1 MPLRPRSP
9 AIAAMLSRRHLT
21 RLRQMYRSAG
31 WPCQD
36 QLEIDLLAAG
46 LLQLQT
52 DSLGRDTLRLTPEGI
67 AALAHYGESNRQL
80 RTPHEALVEQVALH
94 MQRQGRIVWRG
105 LALRASINHGT
116 DDEPQPGW
124 VMAMPDVYSVR
135 NTTVEGYLEPIV
147 HEIKV
152 SRADLLGDVRNPAKR
167 AAYLAMA
174 PQVYYVLG
182 CNAKGKPIG
191 GAEDVP
197 PECGVIVATA
207 SGLEV
212 LRPAPQRP
220 FEAMRFDMWMAL
232 AKASPLPRPED
243 GEEQLAF

>member
-1 MPLRPRSP
+1 
-9 AIAAMLSRRHLT
+9 MLSRRHLT

-46 LLQLQT
+46 LLQQQT
-52 DSLGRDTLRLTPEGI
+52 DPQGRDTLRLTPEGI
-67 AALAHYGESNRQL
+67 ATLAQYGESNRQL

-105 LALRASINHGT
+105 LALRASINQGT
-116 DDEPQPGW
+116 EDEPQPAW
-124 VMAMPDVYSVR
+124 VMAMPDVFSVR
-135 NTTVEGYLEPIV
+135 NTTVEGYLEPVV

-182 CNAKGKPIG
+182 RNARGLPIG

-197 PECGVIVATA
+197 PECGVILAGEA
-207 SGLEV
+207 GLET

-220 FEAMRFDMWMAL
+220 FEKLRFDMWMTL

-243 GEEQLAF
+243 GDDQLAF

>member
-1 MPLRPRSP
+1 
-9 AIAAMLSRRHLT
+9 MLSRRHLT

-46 LLQLQT
+46 LLQQQT
-52 DSLGRDTLRLTPEGI
+52 DPQGRDTLRLTPEGI
-67 AALAHYGESNRQL
+67 ATLAQYGESNRQL
-80 RTPHEALVEQVALH
+80 RTPHEALVEQVALPR
-94 MQRQGRIVWRG
+94 QRQGRIVWRG
-105 LALRASINHGT
+105 LALRASINQGT
-116 DDEPQPGW
+116 EEEPQPAW
-124 VMAMPDVYSVR
+124 VMAMPDVFSVR
-135 NTTVEGYLEPIV
+135 NTTVEGYLEPVV

-182 CNAKGKPIG
+182 CNAKGAPIG
-191 GAEDVP
+191 GVDDIP
-197 PECGVIVATA
+197 LECGVMIASA
-207 SGLEV
+207 SGLDV

-220 FEAMRFDMWMAL
+220 FEKMRFDVWMAL
-232 AKASPLPRPED
+232 AKASPLARPDD
-243 GEEQLAF
+243 GDEQLAF

>member
-1 MPLRPRSP
+1 
-9 AIAAMLSRRHLT
+9 MLSRRHLT

-94 MQRQGRIVWRG
+94 MQRLGRIVWRG

-152 SRADLLGDVRNPAKR
+152 SRADLLGDVRNPR
-167 AAYLAMA
+167 PLH
-174 PQVYYVLG
+174 
-182 CNAKGKPIG
+182 N
-191 GAEDVP
+191 P
-197 PECGVIVATA
+197 PEAQQTMF
-207 SGLEV
+207 
-212 LRPAPQRP
+212 Q
-220 FEAMRFDMWMAL
+220 
-232 AKASPLPRPED
+232 
-243 GEEQLAF
+243 

>member
-1 MPLRPRSP
+1 
-9 AIAAMLSRRHLT
+9 MLSRRHLT

-46 LLQLQT
+46 LLQQQT
-52 DSLGRDTLRLTPEGI
+52 DPQGRDTLRLTPEGI
-67 AALAHYGESNRQL
+67 ATLAQYGESNRQL
-80 RTPHEALVEQVALH
+80 RTPHEALVEQVALN

-105 LALRASINHGT
+105 LALRASINQGT
-116 DDEPQPGW
+116 EEEPQPAW
-124 VMAMPDVYSVR
+124 VMAMPDVFSVR
-135 NTTVEGYLEPIV
+135 NTTVEGYLEPVV

-182 CNAKGKPIG
+182 CNAKGAPIG
-191 GAEDVP
+191 GVDDIP
-197 PECGVIVATA
+197 LECGVMIASA
-207 SGLEV
+207 SGLDV

-220 FEAMRFDMWMAL
+220 FEKMRFDVWMAL
-232 AKASPLPRPED
+232 AKASPLARPDD
-243 GEEQLAF
+243 GDEQLAF

>member
-1 MPLRPRSP
+1 
-9 AIAAMLSRRHLT
+9 MLSRRHLT
-21 RLRQMYRSAG
+21 RLRQMYRSSG

-46 LLQLQT
+46 LLQPQA
-52 DSLGRDTLRLTPEGI
+52 DAYGRETLRLTPEGI
-67 AALAHYGESNRQL
+67 AALAQYGESNRQL
-80 RTPHEALVEQVALH
+80 RTPHETLVEQVALH

-105 LALRASINHGT
+105 LALRASINQGT
-116 DDEPQPGW
+116 EEEPQPGW

-135 NTTVEGYLEPIV
+135 NTTVEGYLEPVV

-152 SRADLLGDVRNPAKR
+152 SRADLLGDLRNPAKR

-182 CNAKGKPIG
+182 CNAKGAPIG
-191 GAEDVP
+191 CVDEIP
-197 PECGVIVATA
+197 PECGVMLSSSA
-207 SGLEV
+207 GLEV

-220 FEAMRFDMWMAL
+220 FDKMRFDLWMAL

-243 GEEQLAF
+243 DSDQFAF